1 MRTAA
6 RLLLLA
12 ALALPGAAHAQ
23 PAGPVPAAEVGARPA
38 TLSLSAGGEVR
49 LAPDQAVIQLGV
61 NATAATA
68 GEASRAQA
76 ERMTRV
82 LAALRAAGLSGAD
95 VQTTQLGLQ
104 AQYAYEQN
112 QPPRLTGYQAVN
124 QVTVRV
130 RDLRRLGAAV
140 DAATAA
146 GANEVGGVSFG
157 LSDASRAED
166 EARVK
171 AVRLLQARARLYA
184 DASGQRIV
192 RLQSLSETG
201 GYQPEAPRPMMAKAA
216 FARAA
221 DASTPVEAGEV
232 LVRVD
237 VSAVWETAPR

>member
-1 MRTAA
+1 MRPAA
-6 RLLLLA
+6 LLLA
-12 ALALPGAAHAQ
+12 AAVLASPLAARAQ
-23 PAGPVPAAEVGARPA
+23 PAPSAAEAAAFRPA
-38 TLSLSAGGEVR
+38 TLSLSAAGEVR

-61 NATAATA
+61 NAMAATA
-68 GEASRAQA
+68 GEASRLQA

-95 VQTTQLGLQ
+95 VQTTQLSLQ
-104 AQYAYEQN
+104 AQQVYEQN

-124 QVTVRV
+124 QVVVRV

-140 DAATAA
+140 DAATTA
-146 GANEVGGVSFG
+146 GANEVGGIAFG
-157 LSDASRAED
+157 LADPSRAED
-166 EARVK
+166 EARLK
-171 AVRLLQARARLYA
+171 AVRLLQARAKLYA
-184 DASGQRIV
+184 DASGQRVV

-201 GYQPEAPRPMMAKAA
+201 GYQPEPPRPMMAKAA

-221 DASTPVEAGEV
+221 DSTPVEAGEV